1 MMAKALWGR
10 DHMSLAQRFLS
21 RAKPSNWH
29 IVGPHTFA
37 NKGLVPGSRAA
48 VGIFLNVFND

>member
-1 MMAKALWGR
+1 
-10 DHMSLAQRFLS
+10 MSLAQRFLS